1 MLLIL
6 TPLGFSENQDDNH
19 IAINLISMKIEH
31 YRMQGKGVP
40 RYERHIKVMQVY
52 LDEFILHNEII
63 EQFGRDPTRN
73 VILERESTEEEQA
86 YM

>member
-1 MLLIL
+1 
-6 TPLGFSENQDDNH
+6 
-19 IAINLISMKIEH
+19 
-31 YRMQGKGVP
+31 
-40 RYERHIKVMQVY
+40 MQVY